1 MTGGGQMMEDAS
13 AILKRQAQMEADR
26 ANFDTMWQDVAQYLL
41 PRQADFLQMG
51 GVAAQGQ
58 RRTSRLFDETAML
71 ALDRGVAVCEG
82 YAIPRGTR
90 WQLLGP
96 RDDELIRMRHVRE
109 WYERK
114 TGQLFE
120 LRSAPYSGFDT
131 QAHESFASLLA
142 MGNQSM
148 WSEIRRDAQGRP
160 LGIYYRSEHIGSIW
174 VREDA
179 WGRVDTTHRKFHL
192 SARQA
197 AQKWPDAVPPSAQ
210 KALRGP
216 SPKPEAIHAY
226 LEVIEP
232 NTAFDP
238 DRLDWRGMAWASC
251 HVDVEAKAVFDR
263 RGYHTQPRA
272 YSRYEKSPYE
282 TYGRGPGMTVLPAV
296 KACQQMVR
304 DLMTAAE
311 FAARPGLLVG
321 DDDLDGMIQYFAGG
335 VTFGGLDSNGNRM
348 VQPMFEG
355 ADMSMAQTLLQDT
368 RGVIQQ
374 AFFNDLFLIQQGELK
389 SHVSAA
395 AIMERSSEKGLLL
408 APIGRQETEWFGPL
422 ADRELHLMGELGL
435 LDDMPGEV
443 AEAGGAYQLRY
454 ENPLARAQK
463 AEQAGGFYQMLQ
475 GITPII
481 QAKPQLIDEFL
492 GRYPFEKIMGGLA
505 WIHGAPA
512 SWEADEAE
520 QEANKQ
526 AMASAAQAQQLLEAA
541 PVVADVAAT
550 LGGAGGGNV
559 PAV

>member
-1 MTGGGQMMEDAS
+1 MRGGGQTVEDAT
-13 AILKRQAQMEADR
+13 ALLKRQGDMEADR
-26 ANFDTMWQDVAQYLL
+26 ANFDAMWQDVAEYLL
-41 PRQADFLQMG
+41 PRQADFLQLG
-51 GVAAQGQ
+51 GVNPQGL

-96 RDDELIRMRHVRE
+96 RDDELAKLRHVRE

-131 QAHESFASLLA
+131 QSHESFASLLA

-148 WSEIRRDAQGRP
+148 WSEIRRDRLGRP

-174 VREDA
+174 AREDA

-197 AQKWPDAVPPSAQ
+197 MQKWPNSPPPSAA
-210 KALRGP
+210 KAMAGS
-216 SPKPEAIHAY
+216 SPKPEAMHAY

-232 NTAFDP
+232 NAQFDA
-238 DRLDWRGMAWASC
+238 DRLDWRGMAWTCC
-251 HVDVEAKAVFDR
+251 HVDIEAKAVFDR
-263 RGYHTQPRA
+263 GGYHTQPRA

-311 FAARPGLLVG
+311 FAARPGLLAA
-321 DDDLDGMIQYFAGG
+321 DDDLDGMIQYFSGG
-335 VTFGGLDSNGNRM
+335 VTFGGLDAQGNRLL
-348 VQPMFEG
+348 VPMFEG
-355 ADMSMAQTLLQDT
+355 ADMSMAKELLGDT

-395 AIMERSSEKGLLL
+395 AIMERASEKGLLL

-422 ADRELHLMGELGL
+422 ADRELHLMDELGL

-443 AEAGGAYQLRY
+443 KEAGGAYQLRY

-481 QAKPQLIDEFL
+481 QSKPALIDEFL
-492 GRYPFEKIMGGLA
+492 ARYPFEKIMSGLA

-520 QEANKQ
+520 QKANKD
-526 AMASAAQAQQLLEAA
+526 AIASAAQAEQLLAAA
-541 PVVADVAAT
+541 PVVADVADT
-550 LGGAGGGNV
+550 LSGAGGGGV
-559 PAV
+559 PA